1 MTLVEKHIV
10 PPIEK
15 PIRLQEYAVGIFKT
29 LPTKSG
35 IKKAIKKEQI
45 LVNQKKTTTALFILG
60 GEIIELFEPLN
71 SPTFK
76 RLNLV
81 LETLFEDHY
90 LAIIYK
96 PAGLLVSGNSFATV
110 DNALAQNLQKST
122 QFDAVRPRPVH
133 RLDYPTSGVLLVG
146 KTNASIIALNKL
158 FEHKEI
164 QKTYQA
170 ITINNMPK
178 SGKIDV
184 MVDEK
189 EAVTNYEVLQ
199 TVNSERFGVLNL
211 VKLYPKTG
219 RKHQLRKHL
228 AAIGNQILGDQEYG
242 VKALQ
247 LKGKGLYL
255 HATTLSF
262 KHPFTKENI
271 CITKELPKK
280 FIKIFSSENSN

>member
-10 PPIEK
+10 PSLEK
-15 PIRLQEYAVGIFKT
+15 PIRLQEYAVSIFKT

-35 IKKAIKKEQI
+35 IKKAIKKELV
-45 LVNQKKTTTALFILG
+45 LVNQKKATTALFISG
-60 GEIIELFEPLN
+60 GEIITLFEVQN
-71 SPTFK
+71 STTFK

-81 LETLFEDHY
+81 LETLFEDHF
-90 LAIIYK
+90 LAVIYK

-158 FEHKEI
+158 FEYKEI
-164 QKTYQA
+164 QKTYSA
-170 ITINNMPK
+170 ITIGSMPK
-178 SGKIDV
+178 NGKITIP
-184 MVDEK
+184 VDGK

-199 TVNSERFGVLNL
+199 SVASERFAVLNL
-211 VKLYPKTG
+211 VKLHPETG

-228 AAIGNQILGDQEYG
+228 SAIGNQILGDQEYG
-242 VKALQ
+242 NKALQ

-255 HATTLSF
+255 HAATLEF
-262 KHPFTKENI
+262 IHPFIKEKI
-271 CITKELPKK
+271 SITKEIPKK
-280 FIKIFSSENSN
+280 FKKIFPSENNN